1 MRQITAPGNA
11 GPLTLERSIAE
22 PLLDIDADEF
32 RAKFDRQ
39 PFLIRHHLCDHPL
52 FELPRILDLAKRLP
66 AENIEYNAG
75 DMPMSVDPALTPRTG
90 LSIEETLRRIE
101 ECKSW
106 MVLKYVETDP
116 AYRELLNQCLAEVR
130 PHSEPLFPGMSLP
143 QSFIFIT
150 SPNSVTPYHM
160 DPEHNFLLQ
169 IRGSKTVR
177 QFDRSV
183 VTEEEYEKFYDGGH
197 RNLIFKDEYL
207 AKSWEFDLQSGF
219 GLHFPVTFPHWV
231 KNGPSVSISFSIT
244 FRTPDLDRRVLVY
257 NVNSFLR
264 RRGISPTPRGQS
276 PWRDTLKYQ
285 AARMLRRTRRLFGAD
300 V

>member
-1 MRQITAPGNA
+1 MRQIMASGNPRA
-11 GPLTLERSIAE
+11 LTLEPSSSGPRLE
-22 PLLDIDADEF
+22 IDADEF
-32 RAKFDRQ
+32 REKFDRQ
-39 PFLIRHHLCDHPL
+39 PFLIGHHLCDHPL
-52 FELPRILDLAKRLP
+52 FQLPKLLDLARRLP

-75 DMPMSVDPALTPRTG
+75 EMPLSVDPSLTPRNG
-90 LSIEETLRRIE
+90 LSIEETIRRIE

-106 MVLKYVETDP
+106 LVIKYVEHDP
-116 AYRELLNQCLAEVR
+116 AYRALLEQCLAEVR

-143 QSFIFIT
+143 QAFVFIT

-183 VTEEEYEKFYDGGH
+183 VSEEEYERFYDGGH
-197 RNLIFKDEYL
+197 RNLKFKEEYL
-207 AKSWEFDLQSGF
+207 AKSWEFDLQPGF

-231 KNGPSVSISFSIT
+231 KNGPGVSISFSIT

-264 RRGISPTPRGQS
+264 RRGITPTPRGQS
-276 PWRDTLKYQ
+276 PWRDAMKYQ
-285 AARMLRRTRRLFGAD
+285 AARILRRTRRLFGMD
-300 V
+300 